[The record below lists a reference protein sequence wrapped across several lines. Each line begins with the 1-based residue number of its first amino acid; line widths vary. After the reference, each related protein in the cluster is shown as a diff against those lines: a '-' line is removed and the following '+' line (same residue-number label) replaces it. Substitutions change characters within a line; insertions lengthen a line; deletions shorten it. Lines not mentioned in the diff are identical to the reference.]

1 MSELKPTY
9 GSYSIRGVVVG
20 LLNDRYHSEGDKEG
34 GGKWQRLS
42 FGVKVSN
49 TAFVYVE
56 LMGSKTSK
64 VKLIYQ
70 NPMNKKYEKD
80 KQKLVYWG
88 DHKTLPSNYKL
99 HMPVK
104 TCFNQ
109 SESLEF
115 TSYEAVEYIKD
126 NLNDGDSV
134 YINGSL
140 QYQEYQDRIQEKF
153 IIQEI
158 GLLDDSLNVND
169 IGEQEAYFT
178 QEIVYLSL
186 EKIRKKKQYLI
197 HSLII
202 SKKDDELLKIPC
214 TYVINYEKYS
224 SDDEEVQVNEVI
236 RWFKEELTYGST
248 VRIFGN
254 INHHV
259 PTIEIDGRLV
269 ITGSSVKEFEITGGS
284 LKSIVKNRYTEE
296 DLNSEPEKDPFVY
309 EESSEM
315 FEKVEHDWAF

>member
-1 MSELKPTY
+1 MTELRPTY
-9 GSYSIRGVVVG
+9 GNFSIKGIVVG
-20 LLNDRYHSEGDKEG
+20 LLNDRYHTEGDKEG

-49 TAFVYVE
+49 TSFVYVE
-56 LMGSKTSK
+56 LMGSKSSK

-70 NPMNKKYEKD
+70 NPINKKYDKD
-80 KQKLVYWG
+80 QIKPVSWG
-88 DHKTLPSNYKL
+88 EHRNLPSNYKI

-115 TSYEAVEYIKD
+115 TSYEAIGHIKD
-126 NLNDGDSV
+126 KLNDGDSV

-140 QYQEYQDRIQEKF
+140 QYQEYQDKIQEKF
-153 IIQEI
+153 VIQEI
-158 GLLDDSLNVND
+158 GLLNESLNVND
-169 IGEQEAYFT
+169 FKNQEAYFT
-178 QEIVYLSL
+178 QEIVFLSM

-202 SKKDDELLKIPC
+202 SKKDSELLKIPY
-214 TYVINYEKYS
+214 TYVINYEKHS
-224 SDDEEVQVNEVI
+224 NEEEESQVKEVI

-259 PTIEIDGRLV
+259 PTIEIDGQFV
-269 ITGSSVKEFEITGGS
+269 VTGSSVKEFEITGGS
-284 LKSIVKNRYTEE
+284 LKSIVKYRYTEE
-296 DLNSEPEKDPFVY
+296 DLSSKPESDPFVY
-309 EESSEM
+309 EESSEI